1 MSVIVKRLK
10 STCMEVYVKGAPEVM
25 PDICDPSS
33 CKRDNV
39 FIVVVADYDS
49 LQSPT
54 IMMICFLITLEMGS
68 VSLLLLAN
76 PLRV

>member
-1 MSVIVKRLK
+1 MIVKRLK

-33 CKRDNV
+33 CKRNNTSALD
-39 FIVVVADYDS
+39 IADCNC
-49 LQSPT
+49 LQFPM
-54 IMMICFLITLEMGS
+54 IMTICFRIILEMGS
-68 VSLLLLAN
+68 VSSLSLAN